1 MQGFPSVEPGLTI
14 GLLGGSFDPPHEGH
28 VHITKLALKFFNLS
42 KIWWLVCPE
51 NPIKSVTPSDVNSRF
66 LASKKIMKHPSVVIT
81 DLERKFKTKYT
92 FQTLIKLKKLYPSTK
107 FVWLMG
113 ADNLINLHHWKN
125 WDWIMKNIPVGVLA
139 RPEEQIKAGLSH
151 TAIKFENYRLPKEKS
166 LSYLIITP
174 PVWTL
179 STGPMRN
186 ISSTEIREKNI
197 AKTNLIISIQ
207 LTYVLL

>member
-28 VHITKLALKFFNLS
+28 VHITKLALKIFNLS
-42 KIWWLVCPE
+42 KIWWLICPE
-51 NPIKSVTPSDVNSRF
+51 NPIKSVTPSDLNSRF
-66 LASKKIMKHPSVVIT
+66 LASKKIMKHPSVIIT

-113 ADNLINLHHWKN
+113 ADNLINFHHWKN
-125 WDWIMKNIPVGVLA
+125 CDWIMKNIPVGVLA
-139 RPEEQIKAGLSH
+139 RPEEQIKAGLSR
-151 TAIKFENYRLPKEKS
+151 TAIKFGNYRLPKEKS
-166 LSYLIITP
+166 IILSNYIP

-186 ISSTEIREKNI
+186 ISSTEIREKKNRH
-197 AKTNLIISIQ
+197 N
-207 LTYVLL
+207 

>member
-113 ADNLINLHHWKN
+113 ADNLINFHHWKN

-139 RPEEQIKAGLSH
+139 RPEEQIKAGLSR
-151 TAIKFENYRLPKEKS
+151 TAIKFGNYRLPKEKS
-166 LSYLIITP
+166 IILSNYIP

-186 ISSTEIREKNI
+186 ISSTEIREKEYHHN
-197 AKTNLIISIQ
+197 
-207 LTYVLL
+207 

>member
-28 VHITKLALKFFNLS
+28 VHITKLALKIFNLS
-42 KIWWLVCPE
+42 KVWWLVCPE
-51 NPIKSVTPSDVNSRF
+51 NPIKSVTPSDLNSRF

-113 ADNLINLHHWKN
+113 ADNLINFHHWKN

-139 RPEEQIKAGLSH
+139 RPEEQIKAGLSR
-151 TAIKFENYRLPKEKS
+151 TAIKFGNYRLPKEKS
-166 LSYLIITP
+166 IILSNYNP

-186 ISSTEIREKNI
+186 ISSTEIREKKYRHN
-197 AKTNLIISIQ
+197 
-207 LTYVLL
+207 

>member
-28 VHITKLALKFFNLS
+28 VHITKLALKIFNLS

-51 NPIKSVTPSDVNSRF
+51 NPIKSVTPSDLNSRF
-66 LASKKIMKHPSVVIT
+66 LASKKIMKHPSVIIT

-113 ADNLINLHHWKN
+113 ADNLINFHHWKN

-139 RPEEQIKAGLSH
+139 RPEEQIKAGLSR
-151 TAIKFENYRLPKEKS
+151 TAIKFGNYRLPKEKS
-166 LSYLIITP
+166 IILSNYIP

-179 STGPMRN
+179 ITGPMRN
-186 ISSTEIREKNI
+186 ISSTEIRKKEYRHN
-197 AKTNLIISIQ
+197 
-207 LTYVLL
+207 

>member
-1 MQGFPSVEPGLTI
+1 MQGFPSVEPGLKI

-28 VHITKLALKFFNLS
+28 VHITKLALKIFNLS

-51 NPIKSVTPSDVNSRF
+51 NPIKSVTPSDLNSRF

-81 DLERKFKTKYT
+81 DLERKLKTKYT

-113 ADNLINLHHWKN
+113 ADNLINFHHWKN

-139 RPEEQIKAGLSH
+139 RPEEQIKAGLSR
-151 TAIKFENYRLPKEKS
+151 TAIKFGNYRLPKEKS
-166 LSYLIITP
+166 IILSNYIP

-186 ISSTEIREKNI
+186 ISSTEIRKKEYRHN
-197 AKTNLIISIQ
+197 
-207 LTYVLL
+207 

>member
-28 VHITKLALKFFNLS
+28 VHITKLALKIFNLS

-51 NPIKSVTPSDVNSRF
+51 NPIKSLTPSDLNSRF
-66 LASKKIMKHPSVVIT
+66 FASKKIMKHPSVVIT
-81 DLERKFKTKYT
+81 DLERKLKTKYT

-113 ADNLINLHHWKN
+113 ADNLINFHHWKN
-125 WDWIMKNIPVGVLA
+125 CDWIMKNIPVGVLA
-139 RPEEQIKAGLSH
+139 RPEEQIKAGLSR
-151 TAIKFENYRLPKEKS
+151 TAIKFGNYRLPKEKS
-166 LSYLIITP
+166 IILSNYIP

-186 ISSTEIREKNI
+186 ISSTEIRKKEYRHN
-197 AKTNLIISIQ
+197 
-207 LTYVLL
+207 

>member
-1 MQGFPSVEPGLTI
+1 MHGFPSVEPGLTI

-28 VHITKLALKFFNLS
+28 VHITKLALKIFNLS

-66 LASKKIMKHPSVVIT
+66 LASKIIMKHPSVVIT

-113 ADNLINLHHWKN
+113 ADNLINFHHWKN

-139 RPEEQIKAGLSH
+139 RPEEQIKAGLSR
-151 TAIKFENYRLPKEKS
+151 TAIKFGNYRLPKEKS
-166 LSYLIITP
+166 IILSNYIP

-186 ISSTEIREKNI
+186 ISSTEIRKKGYRYN
-197 AKTNLIISIQ
+197 
-207 LTYVLL
+207 

>member
-28 VHITKLALKFFNLS
+28 VHITKLALKIFNLS

-92 FQTLIKLKKLYPSTK
+92 FQTLIKLKKIYPSTK

-113 ADNLINLHHWKN
+113 ADNLINFHHWKN

-139 RPEEQIKAGLSH
+139 RPEEQIKAGLSR
-151 TAIKFENYRLPKEKS
+151 TAIKFGNFRLPKEKS
-166 LSYLIITP
+166 IILSNYIP

-186 ISSTEIREKNI
+186 ISSTEIRKKKYRHN
-197 AKTNLIISIQ
+197 
-207 LTYVLL
+207 

>member
-1 MQGFPSVEPGLTI
+1 MQGLPSVEPGLTI

-81 DLERKFKTKYT
+81 DLEKKFETKYT

-113 ADNLINLHHWKN
+113 ADNLINFHHWKN
-125 WDWIMKNIPVGVLA
+125 CDWIMKNIPVGVLA
-139 RPEEQIKAGLSH
+139 RPEEQIKAGLSR
-151 TAIKFENYRLPKEKS
+151 TAIKFGNYRLPKEKS
-166 LSYLIITP
+166 IILSNYIP

-186 ISSTEIREKNI
+186 ISSTEIRKKEYRHN
-197 AKTNLIISIQ
+197 
-207 LTYVLL
+207 

>member
-28 VHITKLALKFFNLS
+28 VHITKLALKIFNLS

-51 NPIKSVTPSDVNSRF
+51 NPIKSVTPSDLNSRF
-66 LASKKIMKHPSVVIT
+66 LASKKIMKHPSVIIT

-113 ADNLINLHHWKN
+113 ADNLINFHHWKN

-139 RPEEQIKAGLSH
+139 RPEEQIKAGLSR
-151 TAIKFENYRLPKEKS
+151 TAIKFGNYRLPKEKS
-166 LSYLIITP
+166 IILSNYIP

-186 ISSTEIREKNI
+186 ISSTEIREKEYHHN
-197 AKTNLIISIQ
+197 
-207 LTYVLL
+207 

>member
-28 VHITKLALKFFNLS
+28 VHITKLALKIFNLS

-51 NPIKSVTPSDVNSRF
+51 NPIKNVTPSDVNSRF

-113 ADNLINLHHWKN
+113 ADNLINFHHWKN

-139 RPEEQIKAGLSH
+139 RPEEQIKAGLSR
-151 TAIKFENYRLPKEKS
+151 TAIKFGNYRLPKEKS
-166 LSYLIITP
+166 IILSNYIP

-186 ISSTEIREKNI
+186 ISSTEIRKKEYRHN
-197 AKTNLIISIQ
+197 
-207 LTYVLL
+207 

>member
-28 VHITKLALKFFNLS
+28 VHITKLALKIFNLS

-51 NPIKSVTPSDVNSRF
+51 NPIKSVIPSDVNSRF

-113 ADNLINLHHWKN
+113 ADNLINFHDWKN

-139 RPEEQIKAGLSH
+139 RPEEQIKAGLSR
-151 TAIKFENYRLPKEKS
+151 TAIKFGNYRLPKEKS
-166 LSYLIITP
+166 IILSNYIP

-186 ISSTEIREKNI
+186 ISSTEIRK
-197 AKTNLIISIQ
+197 KKSP
-207 LTYVLL
+207 

>member
-28 VHITKLALKFFNLS
+28 VHITKLALKIFNLS

-113 ADNLINLHHWKN
+113 ADNLINFHHWKN
-125 WDWIMKNIPVGVLA
+125 CDWIMKNIPVGVLA
-139 RPEEQIKAGLSH
+139 RPEEQIKAGLSR
-151 TAIKFENYRLPKEKS
+151 TAIKFGNYRLPKEKS
-166 LSYLIITP
+166 IILSNYIP

-186 ISSTEIREKNI
+186 ISSTEIRKKEYRHN
-197 AKTNLIISIQ
+197 
-207 LTYVLL
+207 

>member
-28 VHITKLALKFFNLS
+28 VHITKLALKIFNLS

-51 NPIKSVTPSDVNSRF
+51 NPIKSVTPSDLNSRF

-113 ADNLINLHHWKN
+113 ADNLINFHHWKN

-139 RPEEQIKAGLSH
+139 RPEEQIKAGLSY
-151 TAIKFENYRLPKEKS
+151 TAIKFGNYRLPKEKS
-166 LSYLIITP
+166 IILSNYIP

-186 ISSTEIREKNI
+186 ISSTEIREKEYHHN
-197 AKTNLIISIQ
+197 
-207 LTYVLL
+207 

>member
-81 DLERKFKTKYT
+81 DLEKKFKTKYT

-113 ADNLINLHHWKN
+113 ADNLINFHHWKN

-139 RPEEQIKAGLSH
+139 RPEEQIKAGLSR
-151 TAIKFENYRLPKEKS
+151 TAIKFGNYRLPKEKS
-166 LSYLIITP
+166 IILSNYIP

-186 ISSTEIREKNI
+186 ISSTEIRKKEYRHN
-197 AKTNLIISIQ
+197 
-207 LTYVLL
+207 

>member
-28 VHITKLALKFFNLS
+28 VHITKLALKIFNLS

-51 NPIKSVTPSDVNSRF
+51 NPIKSVTPSDLNSRF
-66 LASKKIMKHPSVVIT
+66 LASKKIMKHPSVIIT

-113 ADNLINLHHWKN
+113 ADNLINFHHWKN
-125 WDWIMKNIPVGVLA
+125 CDWIMKNIPVGVLA
-139 RPEEQIKAGLSH
+139 RPEEQIKAGLSR
-151 TAIKFENYRLPKEKS
+151 TAIKFGNYRLPKEKS
-166 LSYLIITP
+166 IILSNYIP

-186 ISSTEIREKNI
+186 ISSTEIRKKEYRHN
-197 AKTNLIISIQ
+197 
-207 LTYVLL
+207 

>member
-81 DLERKFKTKYT
+81 DLERKLKTKYT

-139 RPEEQIKAGLSH
+139 RPEEQIKAGLSR
-151 TAIKFENYRLPKEKS
+151 TAIKFGNYRLPKEKS
-166 LSYLIITP
+166 IILSNYIP

-186 ISSTEIREKNI
+186 ISSTEIRKKEYRHN
-197 AKTNLIISIQ
+197 
-207 LTYVLL
+207 

>member
-28 VHITKLALKFFNLS
+28 VHITKLALKIFNLS

-66 LASKKIMKHPSVVIT
+66 LASKIIMKHPSVVIT

-113 ADNLINLHHWKN
+113 ADNLINFHHWKN

-139 RPEEQIKAGLSH
+139 RPEEQIKAGLSR
-151 TAIKFENYRLPKEKS
+151 TAIKFGNYRLPKEKS
-166 LSYLIITP
+166 IILSNYIP

-186 ISSTEIREKNI
+186 ISSTEIRKKGYRYN
-197 AKTNLIISIQ
+197 
-207 LTYVLL
+207 

>member
-1 MQGFPSVEPGLTI
+1 MQGFPSVEPGLKI

-28 VHITKLALKFFNLS
+28 VHITKLALKIFNLS

-51 NPIKSVTPSDVNSRF
+51 NPIKNVTPSDINSRF

-81 DLERKFKTKYT
+81 DLEKKFETKYT

-113 ADNLINLHHWKN
+113 ADNLINFHHWKN
-125 WDWIMKNIPVGVLA
+125 CDWIMKNIPVGVLA
-139 RPEEQIKAGLSH
+139 RPEEQVKAGLSH
-151 TAIKFENYRLPKEKS
+151 AAIKFRNYRLPKEKS
-166 LSYLIITP
+166 IILSNYIP

-179 STGPMRN
+179 SNGPMRN
-186 ISSTEIREKNI
+186 ISSTEIRKKYCHN
-197 AKTNLIISIQ
+197 
-207 LTYVLL
+207 

>member
-28 VHITKLALKFFNLS
+28 VHITKLALKIFNLS

-51 NPIKSVTPSDVNSRF
+51 NPIKSVTPSDLNSRF
-66 LASKKIMKHPSVVIT
+66 FASKKIMKHPSVVIT

-113 ADNLINLHHWKN
+113 ADNLINFHHWKN
-125 WDWIMKNIPVGVLA
+125 CDWIMKNIPVGVLA
-139 RPEEQIKAGLSH
+139 RPEEQIKAGLSR
-151 TAIKFENYRLPKEKS
+151 TAIKFGNYRLPKEKS
-166 LSYLIITP
+166 FILSNYKP

-186 ISSTEIREKNI
+186 ISSTEIRKKGYRHN
-197 AKTNLIISIQ
+197 
-207 LTYVLL
+207 

>member
-28 VHITKLALKFFNLS
+28 VHITKLALKIFNLS

-51 NPIKSVTPSDVNSRF
+51 NPIKSVTPSDLNSRF
-66 LASKKIMKHPSVVIT
+66 FASKKIMKHPSVVIT

-92 FQTLIKLKKLYPSTK
+92 FQTLIKLKKLYPSNK

-113 ADNLINLHHWKN
+113 ADNLINFHHWKN

-139 RPEEQIKAGLSH
+139 RPEEQIKAGLSR
-151 TAIKFENYRLPKEKS
+151 TAIKFGNYRLPKEKS
-166 LSYLIITP
+166 IILSNYIP

-186 ISSTEIREKNI
+186 ISSTEIRKKEYRHN
-197 AKTNLIISIQ
+197 
-207 LTYVLL
+207 

>member
-51 NPIKSVTPSDVNSRF
+51 NPIKSVTPSDLNSRF
-66 LASKKIMKHPSVVIT
+66 LASKIIMKHPSVVIT

-113 ADNLINLHHWKN
+113 ADNLINFHHWKN
-125 WDWIMKNIPVGVLA
+125 CDWIMKNIPVGVLA
-139 RPEEQIKAGLSH
+139 RPEEQIKAGLSR
-151 TAIKFENYRLPKEKS
+151 TAIKFGNYRLPKEKS
-166 LSYLIITP
+166 IILSNYIP

-186 ISSTEIREKNI
+186 ISSTEIRKKEYRLN
-197 AKTNLIISIQ
+197 
-207 LTYVLL
+207 

>member
-28 VHITKLALKFFNLS
+28 VHITKLALKIFNLS

-51 NPIKSVTPSDVNSRF
+51 NPIKSVTPTDLNSRF
-66 LASKKIMKHPSVVIT
+66 FASKKIMKHPSVVIT

-113 ADNLINLHHWKN
+113 ADNLINFHHWKN
-125 WDWIMKNIPVGVLA
+125 CDWIMKNIPVGVLA
-139 RPEEQIKAGLSH
+139 RPEEQIKAGLSR
-151 TAIKFENYRLPKEKS
+151 TAIKFGNYRLPKEKS
-166 LSYLIITP
+166 IILSNYIP

-186 ISSTEIREKNI
+186 ISSTEIRKKEYRHN
-197 AKTNLIISIQ
+197 
-207 LTYVLL
+207 

>member
-28 VHITKLALKFFNLS
+28 VHITKLALKIFNLS

-51 NPIKSVTPSDVNSRF
+51 NPIKSVTPSDLNSRF

-92 FQTLIKLKKLYPSTK
+92 YQTLIKLKKLYPSTK

-113 ADNLINLHHWKN
+113 ADNLINFHHWKN

-139 RPEEQIKAGLSH
+139 RPEEQIKAGLSR
-151 TAIKFENYRLPKEKS
+151 TAIKFGNYRLPKEKS
-166 LSYLIITP
+166 IILSNYIP

-186 ISSTEIREKNI
+186 ISSTEIRKKEYRHN
-197 AKTNLIISIQ
+197 
-207 LTYVLL
+207 

>member
-1 MQGFPSVEPGLTI
+1 MQGFPSVEPGLKI

-28 VHITKLALKFFNLS
+28 VHITKLALKIFNLS

-51 NPIKSVTPSDVNSRF
+51 NPIKNVTPSDINSRF

-81 DLERKFKTKYT
+81 DLEKKFKTKYT

-113 ADNLINLHHWKN
+113 ADNLINFHHWKN
-125 WDWIMKNIPVGVLA
+125 WDWIMKNIPIGVMA
-139 RPEEQIKAGLSH
+139 RPRDQIKAGLSPA
-151 TAIKFENYRLPKEKS
+151 AIRFSKYRLPREKS
-166 LSYLIITP
+166 LLLPYLSP

-179 STGPMRN
+179 VTGSMKN
-186 ISSTEIREKNI
+186 ISSTKLRVKR
-197 AKTNLIISIQ
+197 
-207 LTYVLL
+207 Y

>member
-125 WDWIMKNIPVGVLA
+125 WDWIMKNIPIGVMA
-139 RPEEQIKAGLSH
+139 RPRDQIKAGLSPA
-151 TAIKFENYRLPKEKS
+151 AIRFSKYRLPREKS
-166 LSYLIITP
+166 LLLPYLSP

-179 STGPMRN
+179 VTGSMKN
-186 ISSTEIREKNI
+186 ISSTKLRVKG
-197 AKTNLIISIQ
+197 
-207 LTYVLL
+207 YWPG

>member
-28 VHITKLALKFFNLS
+28 VHITKLALKIFNLS

-51 NPIKSVTPSDVNSRF
+51 NPIKTVIPSDVNSRF

-113 ADNLINLHHWKN
+113 ADNLINFHHWKN

-139 RPEEQIKAGLSH
+139 RPEEQIKAGLSR
-151 TAIKFENYRLPKEKS
+151 TAIKFGNYRLPKEKS
-166 LSYLIITP
+166 IILSNYIP

-186 ISSTEIREKNI
+186 ISSTEIREKEYHHN
-197 AKTNLIISIQ
+197 
-207 LTYVLL
+207 

>member
-113 ADNLINLHHWKN
+113 ADNLINFHHWKN

-151 TAIKFENYRLPKEKS
+151 TAIKFGNYRLPKEKS
-166 LSYLIITP
+166 FILSNYNP

-186 ISSTEIREKNI
+186 ISSTEIRKKEYRHN
-197 AKTNLIISIQ
+197 
-207 LTYVLL
+207 

>member
-1 MQGFPSVEPGLTI
+1 MQGFPSVQPGLTI

-28 VHITKLALKFFNLS
+28 VHITKLALKIFNLS

-51 NPIKSVTPSDVNSRF
+51 NPTKSVIPSDVNSRF

-81 DLERKFKTKYT
+81 DLERKLKTKYT

-113 ADNLINLHHWKN
+113 ADNLINFHHWKN

-139 RPEEQIKAGLSH
+139 RPEEQIKAGLSR
-151 TAIKFENYRLPKEKS
+151 TAIKFGNYRLPKEKS
-166 LSYLIITP
+166 IILSNYIP

-186 ISSTEIREKNI
+186 ISSTEIREKEYHHN
-197 AKTNLIISIQ
+197 
-207 LTYVLL
+207 

>member
-1 MQGFPSVEPGLTI
+1 MQGFPSVEPGLKI

-28 VHITKLALKFFNLS
+28 VHITKLALKIFNLS

-81 DLERKFKTKYT
+81 DLERKLKTKYT

-113 ADNLINLHHWKN
+113 ADNLINFHHWKN
-125 WDWIMKNIPVGVLA
+125 CDWIMKNIPVGVLA
-139 RPEEQIKAGLSH
+139 RPEEQIKAGLSR
-151 TAIKFENYRLPKEKS
+151 TAIKFGNYRLPKEKS
-166 LSYLIITP
+166 IILSNYIP

-186 ISSTEIREKNI
+186 ISSTEIRKKEYRHN
-197 AKTNLIISIQ
+197 
-207 LTYVLL
+207 